1 MKKNGIINPELIR
14 ALTDL
19 GHFDS
24 FVICDMGF
32 PIPPDAVRIDLTF
45 VPGEPEFL
53 KVLKACLNEV
63 AVQEMTMLEGISEA
77 NPELHTEIRGRV
89 HNQELEYISL
99 PDFREKAKG
108 AKFYIRTGETKP
120 CSNMYLVSASGVK
133 ERVDKYNIEF
143 GMEED
148 S

>member
-45 VPGEPEFL
+45 VPGEP
-53 KVLKACLNEV
+53 V
-63 AVQEMTMLEGISEA
+63 
-77 NPELHTEIRGRV
+77 
-89 HNQELEYISL
+89 YSL
-99 PDFREKAKG
+99 SQQSYSRATIIPAS
-108 AKFYIRTGETKP
+108 FYIPFYSFSVT
-120 CSNMYLVSASGVK
+120 Y
-133 ERVDKYNIEF
+133 
-143 GMEED
+143 
-148 S
+148 

>member
-77 NPELHTEIRGRV
+77 NLELHTEILGMV

-99 PDFREKAKG
+99 PDIWSRLPESK
-108 AKFYIRTGETKP
+108 
-120 CSNMYLVSASGVK
+120 SGLTNRILNLEWRKIHESISV
-133 ERVDKYNIEF
+133 
-143 GMEED
+143 
-148 S
+148 